1 MDAPVH
7 RLGGHRFT
15 CFATD
20 SKGGQ
25 LADLELRHQLRA
37 RCKDRIRA
45 AKDTGLR
52 KFPFQEFK
60 ANQAWLEVV
69 LGACDLIAWTQRLC
83 LTGDLAK
90 AEPRRL
96 RYTLFHTPG
105 RLARHARR
113 TVLRLA
119 ANWPWN
125 HHLRLA
131 FVRLRKIPRLA

>member
-52 KFPFQEFK
+52 NLLRHGYTQ
-60 ANQAWLEVV
+60 NQIWTNWL
-69 LGACDLIAWTQRLC
+69 L
-83 LTGDLAK
+83 
-90 AEPRRL
+90 
-96 RYTLFHTPG
+96 
-105 RLARHARR
+105 
-113 TVLRLA
+113 
-119 ANWPWN
+119 
-125 HHLRLA
+125 
-131 FVRLRKIPRLA
+131 